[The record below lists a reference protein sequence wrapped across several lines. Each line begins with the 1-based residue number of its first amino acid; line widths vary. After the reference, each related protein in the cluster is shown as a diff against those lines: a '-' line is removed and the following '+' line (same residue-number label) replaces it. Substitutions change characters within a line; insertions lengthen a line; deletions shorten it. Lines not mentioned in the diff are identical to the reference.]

1 MDNLFLLLFLVSIVA
16 LIVGLIKPELV
27 IRWGNQEKKN
37 RKSVLKVYGLAIIA
51 FFILFSITTPS
62 SNNEEVAEVEKEKE
76 VEEEVEEK
84 EVKEKEVKEK
94 EVKEKEVKEKDEVE
108 EEDEV
113 NQEDLEQLFLITMK
127 GNFDGLADVTYDDEN
142 KAFTLLPTD
151 EALVEEL
158 IALVTGNQNML
169 EGWGDLVDGI
179 TSMSESLKD
188 NLGSGYS
195 IHLLNPANKDNV
207 LLSMMDGIVFYNVAD
222 DL

>member
-76 VEEEVEEK
+76 VEEEVE
-84 EVKEKEVKEK
+84 EK